1 MKKQLIIYLLTLC
14 ALMNTYGEIVSLTVD
29 EAAEMAVENNL
40 SLKSSAVDVR
50 TKARTRD
57 TAWNVF
63 LPSINASAD
72 LSHSRTLL
80 SDPTPSPMA
89 PEAYDPAWSLTSTL
103 SMTLPLNIAAGTGIK
118 QTIIDYEAGDLTY
131 RDAKKKL
138 VRDVRK
144 QFYNMIALAANI
156 DLKKVNIEIAE
167 KRYEQSRENY
177 NNGLISE
184 LEMLQSQVTVEN
196 MKPELNALNTRF
208 ENGLMNFKFLLGIPL
223 DTEIFLM
230 GDLNNIRFYDLNKD
244 SLIDSYSAG
253 RMDIMQLNKSIESLR
268 NSKKASAQLNR
279 TPSVS
284 LYSTWRNPVSDPFEG
299 ESWESGSWID
309 SMTFGVQLS
318 MPLDDFIP
326 NSSTDVSLKEMDDS
340 IEKLEL
346 QRQQLYEAASMEITN
361 LVMNLENSYRT
372 IETYELNVDLAQKSF
387 DLTTEA
393 YNLGTRE
400 LLDVETAQESLLTAS
415 QSVLFEK
422 INYISNLLDLQY
434 AINTDDLS
442 KILEEK

>member
-1 MKKQLIIYLLTLC
+1 MKKRLIICLLTLFTFIN
-14 ALMNTYGEIVSLTVD
+14 AYGEIISLTED

-63 LPSINASAD
+63 IPSINASAD

-89 PEAYDPAWSLTSTL
+89 PDAYDPSWSLTSTL
-103 SMTLPLNIAAGTGIK
+103 SMTLPLNIAAGTGIR

-131 RDAKKKL
+131 RDARKQL
-138 VRDVRK
+138 ERDVRK

-208 ENGLMNFKFLLGIPL
+208 ENGLMNFKFFLGIPL

-230 GDLNNIRFYDLNKD
+230 GDLNNIRFYDLDKD

-253 RMDIMQLNKSIESLR
+253 RMDIMQLNKAIESLR
-268 NSKKASAQLNR
+268 NAKKATSQLNR

-284 LYSTWRNPVSDPFEG
+284 LYSTWVNPVSDPFEG

-309 SMTFGVQLS
+309 SLTFGVQLS

-442 KILEEK
+442 RILEEK